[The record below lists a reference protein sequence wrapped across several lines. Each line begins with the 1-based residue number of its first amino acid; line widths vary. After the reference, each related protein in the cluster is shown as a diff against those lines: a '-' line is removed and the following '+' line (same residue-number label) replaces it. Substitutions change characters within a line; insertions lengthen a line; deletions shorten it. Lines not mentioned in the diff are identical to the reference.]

1 MNRHKAEAPVDMTA
15 RLRQLEELLEGPTV
29 MGPRSPADD
38 AMEDLPPLLDVQ
50 RHMGR
55 MYVAGHEPHFRPV
68 TLLKRANP
76 PRHGGDAPRHGDGL
90 NDLS

>member
-55 MYVAGHEPHFRPV
+55 MYVAGTMNYKPV
-68 TLLKRANP
+68 VIQITPAT
-76 PRHGGDAPRHGDGL
+76 AP
-90 NDLS
+90 

>member
-1 MNRHKAEAPVDMTA
+1 MNRHKTEVTVDMTN

-29 MGPRSPADD
+29 IGPRPPADASMD
-38 AMEDLPPLLDVQ
+38 DLPPLLDVH

-55 MYVAGHEPHFRPV
+55 IYVAGHEPHFRPV

-76 PRHGGDAPRHGDGL
+76 PRHGD
-90 NDLS
+90 DLS